1 MDGNNGNLS
10 TNMNKEPDYS
20 IDLRIE
26 DIRLLHHCV
35 IKRLERWE
43 GFPARPAEEQE
54 HLWVMRDS
62 LFRMMLDY
70 KFNEL

>member
-1 MDGNNGNLS
+1 MDGNTGNPS

>member
-1 MDGNNGNLS
+1 MDGNTGNLS

>member
-1 MDGNNGNLS
+1 M
-10 TNMNKEPDYS
+10 
-20 IDLRIE
+20 
-26 DIRLLHHCV
+26 
-35 IKRLERWE
+35 WE

>member
-1 MDGNNGNLS
+1 
-10 TNMNKEPDYS
+10 MNTEPDYTIS
-20 IDLRIE
+20 LRIE

-35 IKRLERWE
+35 IKRLEMWE
-43 GFPARPAEEQE
+43 GAPARPPEEQE

>member
-1 MDGNNGNLS
+1 MDGNTGNLS

-62 LFRMMLDY
+62 LFRIMLDY

>member
-1 MDGNNGNLS
+1 
-10 TNMNKEPDYS
+10 MNKEPDYS

-54 HLWVMRDS
+54 HLWFMRDS
-62 LFRMMLDY
+62 LYRMILDY
-70 KFNEL
+70 QFHQL